1 MAQSLP
7 TVRQI
12 YAPALVPQLV
22 AIVAIA
28 VAIHTFVGN
37 IPWSRAALIA
47 AFSYWILCRIARV
60 IVLGH
65 HTAAIAAYRARK
77 FDEALTHN
85 KASFDFFEAHP
96 MLDRH
101 RALVLGVTSPN
112 TFRTIALTNSA
123 YCHAMRG
130 DRTEAA
136 AIFTRVLKETPDC
149 ANAEFGLKM
158 LEGTSTNVS

>member
-7 TVRQI
+7 TIRPI

-22 AIVAIA
+22 AIAAIA
-28 VAIHTFVGN
+28 AAIHIVTSNVS
-37 IPWSRAALIA
+37 WLRAAVIA
-47 AFSYWILCRIARV
+47 ALTYWILCRMARV

-65 HTAAIAAYRARK
+65 HAAAIAAYKARK

-85 KASFDFFEAHP
+85 KASFDFFDAHP
-96 MLDRH
+96 MLDRY

-112 TFRTIALTNSA
+112 TFRTIALTNTA

>member
-12 YAPALVPQLV
+12 YAPALVPQL
-22 AIVAIA
+22 AAIA
-28 VAIHTFVGN
+28 AMTVAIHTFVSKVQWLKAAF
-37 IPWSRAALIA
+37 IAALT
-47 AFSYWILCRIARV
+47 YWILCRIARA

-65 HTAAIAAYRARK
+65 HAAAIAAYKARK

-85 KASFDFFEAHP
+85 KASFDFFDAHP
-96 MLDRH
+96 TLDRF
-101 RALVLGVTSPN
+101 RALLFGVSSPN

-123 YCHAMRG
+123 YCHAMKG

-136 AIFTRVLKETPDC
+136 AIFSRVLKETPDC

-158 LEGTSTNVS
+158 LEGTGTNVS